1 MNTLRTT
8 LLAGLAALSLGSA
21 AYAQTQAQ
29 PQPQAQH
36 PRAAHAPTAD
46 QRAQFEAKRAEFA
59 AKRAARLHDELMITP
74 AQEGAWK
81 SFTASMKPP
90 ARPQRA
96 DRAAWE
102 KLTAPQRMAKMIEL
116 QKQRTSFMEQRLGAV
131 NSFYA
136 VLTPEQKKVFDMKAA
151 RLQARMGEHGGRG
164 GHDGHGR
171 MGGWGHGPQ
180 RGGWEQHGEHGRG

>member
-8 LLAGLAALSLGSA
+8 LLAGLAALSLGA
-21 AYAQTQAQ
+21 AAGSQAQTQTQA
-29 PQPQAQH
+29 QAQH

-59 AKRAARLHDELMITP
+59 AKRVARLHDELMITP

-81 SFTASMKPP
+81 TFTASMKPP
-90 ARPQRA
+90 ARPQQA
-96 DRAAWE
+96 DHAAWD
-102 KLTAPQRMAKMIEL
+102 KLTAPQRMAKMIDL
-116 QKQRTSFMEQRLGAV
+116 QKQRTTFMEQRLGAI

-151 RLQARMGEHGGRG
+151 RLQGRME
-164 GHDGHGR
+164 GHGMR
-171 MGGWGHGPQ
+171 GGWGHG
-180 RGGWEQHGEHGRG
+180 RG